1 MATLSRTAADLFW
14 MGRYL
19 ERAEAMARL
28 VEMGR
33 RMAMLPNSA
42 DGHREEWR
50 SVAAAAGCAAFFAD
64 REVDERAVVAG
75 LVLDRENPSSIVSC
89 LDRARNNARAVRTAL
104 TTQAWETL
112 NEAWLRLGDLTETA
126 ALRELPQTLDWVKG
140 RCAQFRGAA
149 DATLLRD
156 DRYDFLRL
164 GLSIERADMT
174 LRLLDVKHYVLLPET
189 DVVGGG
195 RDRHQWTSVLLATS
209 ALRAFHW
216 VYRGDY
222 SPEKIVDFLI
232 LNRACPRSLAY
243 CYDEIIGS
251 LDRLARGYGERHQ
264 CHLTASETIATLSD
278 IAIAEIFH
286 DGLHEFLT
294 GAIVRNNRLTAEI
307 AEAYH
312 F

>member
-1 MATLSRTAADLFW
+1 
-14 MGRYL
+14 
-19 ERAEAMARL
+19 
-28 VEMGR
+28 
-33 RMAMLPNSA
+33 
-42 DGHREEWR
+42 
-50 SVAAAAGCAAFFAD
+50 
-64 REVDERAVVAG
+64 
-75 LVLDRENPSSIVSC
+75 
-89 LDRARNNARAVRTAL
+89 
-104 TTQAWETL
+104 
-112 NEAWLRLGDLTETA
+112 
-126 ALRELPQTLDWVKG
+126 
-140 RCAQFRGAA
+140 
-149 DATLLRD
+149 
-156 DRYDFLRL
+156 
-164 GLSIERADMT
+164 MT

-195 RDRHQWTSVLLATS
+195 RDKHQWTSVLLATS

-216 VYRGDY
+216 VYRGDF

-243 CYDEIIGS
+243 CCDEIMGA
-251 LDRLARGYGERHQ
+251 LDRLARGYGERHP
-264 CHLTASETIATLSD
+264 CHLTASETISTLSD

>member
-14 MGRYL
+14 MARYL

-42 DGHREEWR
+42 EGHREEWR
-50 SVAAAAGCAAFFAD
+50 SVAAAAGCAAHFED
-64 REVDERAVVAG
+64 RDVDQKTVIVG
-75 LVLDRENPSSIVSC
+75 LVLDRANPSSIVSC
-89 LDRARNNARAVRTAL
+89 LDRARHNARSVRTAL

-112 NEAWLRLGDLTETA
+112 NEAWLRLGDLTESA

-140 RCAQFRGAA
+140 RCAQFRGAS
-149 DATLLRD
+149 DATMLRD
-156 DRYDFLRL
+156 DRYDFARL
-164 GLSIERADMT
+164 GLLIERADMT

-195 RDRHQWTSVLLATS
+195 RDRHQWTSVLMATS
-209 ALRAFHW
+209 ALRAYHW
-216 VYRGDY
+216 VYRGDF
-222 SPEKIVDFLI
+222 SPWRIADFLI
-232 LNRACPRSLAY
+232 LNGACPRSLAH
-243 CYDEIIGS
+243 CSLES
-251 LDRLARGYGERHQ
+251 VAVLDRLARGYGERHA
-264 CHLTASETIATLSD
+264 CHHTASETVALLSD
-278 IAIAEIFH
+278 LDIGAIFH

-294 GAIVRNNRLTAEI
+294 RMIARNNRLTAEI
-307 AEAYH
+307 ADAYH